1 METAQIKNFVFTSVT
16 FGLNV
21 FIEMLHVHRILKI
34 SLQFIDQPIL
44 AFAKNSFMHLAD
56 PEGI

>member
-1 METAQIKNFVFTSVT
+1 MNFVFKSVT

-21 FIEMLHVHRILKI
+21 FVEMLHVHRILKI
-34 SLQFIDQPIL
+34 NLQFIHQPIL

>member
-1 METAQIKNFVFTSVT
+1 MGTAQIKNFVFISVT
-16 FGLNV
+16 FCLNV

>member
-1 METAQIKNFVFTSVT
+1 MDIDREIHKPDDSSLNV
-16 FGLNV
+16 LNV
-21 FIEMLHVHRILKI
+21 FVEMLHVHRILKI
-34 SLQFIDQPIL
+34 NLQFIHQPIL